1 MPDTTTVE
9 QASTPASPSD
19 EKTKDIVGRVA
30 SPPQKESTSEEFYFW
45 VRDDVLVERGQI
57 VRTELPHGGGVIR
70 FYAAVQEVYR
80 QSRLRSLAEARDR
93 HDGDTAYSPPFDLPG
108 VTFARASVL
117 RSVPEVACPPDDGA
131 AVMLA
136 DERDAALAY
145 GIDRFGDPLAL
156 GLIKNGLRRTAGPG
170 AVDLDYVLG
179 TNGGHVNV
187 TGVAGRGT
195 KSSFLLHVNQLLIRE
210 AQRRAAER
218 PSDKDR
224 LKVVPLILNVKNFDL
239 FHIDRRSTRY
249 DEARHGADWRALGVD
264 DPRPFERVRYLAPQQ
279 AQGNNPIPTGRTGG
293 AGGVK
298 PYSYSLSDVIG
309 RGLFRYLF
317 AEDDVEESNFGVLTL
332 AIEDWLTRE
341 RKAHDGESSY
351 ELREDRPQ
359 TFQELLDL
367 VDAWGQDVKSAPVAG
382 NHHSGT
388 VRKFHRRLLK
398 MILEGQGVLR
408 RRDRTGR
415 PLDVAARDNADPTV
429 IDLSSLAR
437 VPSLQRFVAATVFRQ
452 LVDDR
457 TGLKAVPGLVYL
469 VTLDELNRFAPKGAK
484 DPITRLVEQVAAEM
498 RSQGIIL
505 LGAQQQAS
513 LVSARVIEN
522 AGLRVLGQ
530 TGSLELGE
538 RVWRFL
544 SPAARSRAMQLGQDE
559 KLLIQDGFREP
570 MPVRIP
576 FPPYALRGQEAVLP
590 PMEGAPGDAFDTP

>member
-1 MPDTTTVE
+1 MTVLETANPSADAPMPTE
-9 QASTPASPSD
+9 QPERA
-19 EKTKDIVGRVA
+19 EVIGRVA

-45 VRDDVLVERGQI
+45 VRDDVIVERGQI
-57 VRTELPHGGGVIR
+57 VRTELSHGGGVIR

-93 HDGDTAYSPPFDLPG
+93 HDGDADYTPPFDLP
-108 VTFARASVL
+108 VVNFAKASVL
-117 RSVPEVACPPDDGA
+117 RSIPEVACPPADGA
-131 AVMLA
+131 TVTLA
-136 DERDAALAY
+136 DESDAAWAY
-145 GIDRFGDPLAL
+145 GVDHFGDPLAV
-156 GLIKNGLRRTAGPG
+156 GLIKNGSRQTAGAG
-170 AVDLDYVLG
+170 SIDLDYVLG

-195 KSSFLLHVNQLLIRE
+195 KSSFLLHMNQLLIRE
-210 AQRRAAER
+210 AQRRKAER
-218 PSDKDR
+218 PGDAER

-239 FHIDRRSTRY
+239 FHIDRKSARF
-249 DEARHGADWRALGVD
+249 DPARHAAGWRALGID

-279 AQGNNPIPTGRTGG
+279 PGTNTPINTGRTGG
-293 AGGVK
+293 VE
-298 PYSYSLSDVIG
+298 PYSYSLADVIG

-317 AEDDVEESNFGVLTL
+317 AEDDVEDDNFGVLTL

-341 RKAHDGESSY
+341 RKAKDGEPSY
-351 ELREDRPQ
+351 ELRDDRPQ
-359 TFQELLDL
+359 TFDDLLERI
-367 VDAWGQDVKSAPVAG
+367 AEWGQDIKSAPIAG
-382 NHHSGT
+382 QHHTAT

-398 MILEGQGVLR
+398 MVLEGQGVLR
-408 RRDRTGR
+408 RNDKTGR
-415 PLDVAARDNADPTV
+415 PLSVIARDNADPMV

-457 TGLKAVPGLVYL
+457 TGSRAVSGLVYL

-530 TGSLELGE
+530 TGSLELSE

-544 SPAARSRAMQLGQDE
+544 SPAARARAMQLGQDE

-570 MPVRIP
+570 MPVQIP
-576 FPPYALRGQEAVLP
+576 FPPYALRKQEALAP
-590 PMEGAPGDAFDTP
+590 PPEHTPGAAFDAP